1 MPRWHG
7 MGHGG
12 VRRAGSPGCTMAHPG
27 AVERSREGYVR
38 DRYSRTLRI
47 LLRVMMNWNRNCF
60 VARWLRSRF
69 ARVPGTT
76 GESQSGRLSDRLS
89 RSRDSRACLGG
100 AREWREGARRP
111 RAEPARLPRT
121 AAVPDADKYVDARY
135 RGRTPRVTWSAR
147 STLAPPPLP
156 PCAAAHSTYCLTYS
170 SGSVSSPVYATATH

>member
-60 VARWLRSRF
+60 VARCGRGSRGPRYDGRVAVGTIIRSIIAVARLSGVSRRC
-69 ARVPGTT
+69 ARVARGRETPPRGAGTVT
-76 GESQSGRLSDRLS
+76 AYRSGS
-89 RSRDSRACLGG
+89 RRGQIRG
-100 AREWREGARRP
+100 R
-111 RAEPARLPRT
+111 
-121 AAVPDADKYVDARY
+121 AVPGADTTRHMVCAEHV
-135 RGRTPRVTWSAR
+135 G
-147 STLAPPPLP
+147 
-156 PCAAAHSTYCLTYS
+156 AAAPAALRRRSLHVLLDILF
-170 SGSVSSPVYATATH
+170 GLGFVARVRHGHP